1 MRCPACGAEN
11 EDDAEVCFHCRA
23 LLGAVTR
30 GAVLGGRYEILSPL
44 GRGGMGAVYRAR
56 DRVLE
61 EDVALKVLRRDVAG
75 TEERARRFR
84 SEVQLARR
92 VSHWNVCRIHEYG
105 EDGPLRFITMEL
117 VEGET
122 LKDALRREGC
132 LPPARAFDVSL
143 QVAQGLAAI
152 HQAGVVH
159 RDLKSAN
166 IMLDGSGRVR
176 VMDFGIAKPEAAPGA
191 AQSGYVVGSPE
202 YMSPEQARGL
212 PVDARSDLYALGV
225 VVHELFTG
233 DVPFRADTP
242 VRTLLLHLEKAPA
255 LDAPSLPEGLRPV
268 LRRALAKDPAARYA
282 SAREVEEALRE
293 ARGDPPARGSTA
305 PLPSPPRRR
314 AFPWAGVGVLAAVVA
329 AALLAGRRPRD
340 PSESVAPTRPP
351 APETTL
357 APSPSIPTATPAPG
371 SPPPVAAAVP
381 HPRPARESA
390 GSSAPAPSKAPPTAP
405 TPSSTP
411 TPLPTPTPSPPPTPA
426 AAPATTPT
434 AALTPAPDG
443 ALLVLVTPWADVNV
457 DGEPRGQTPLARIPL
472 APGPH
477 DVRLSH
483 PDYAPFPRRVVIRS
497 GETFR
502 LVVDLP
508 TEGVRRPR

>member
-1 MRCPACGAEN
+1 MRCPTCGAEN
-11 EDDAEVCFHCRA
+11 ADDAEVCFHCRA

-30 GAVLGGRYEILSPL
+30 GAVLGARYEILSPL

-191 AQSGYVVGSPE
+191 APSGYVVGSPE

-225 VVHELFTG
+225 VVHEVFTG

-282 SAREVEEALRE
+282 SAREMEEALRE

-305 PLPSPPRRR
+305 PLPPPSRRR
-314 AFPWAGVGVLAAVVA
+314 GGLGAGAAVLAAVVA

-340 PSESVAPTRPP
+340 RSDSVARTPP
-351 APETTL
+351 PVPATTL
-357 APSPSIPTATPAPG
+357 GPPPSIPTAMPAPG
-371 SPPPVAAAVP
+371 SPPPVVAAA
-381 HPRPARESA
+381 PRPSRPRASGRSA
-390 GSSAPAPSKAPPTAP
+390 APAPSNAPPTAP

-411 TPLPTPTPSPPPTPA
+411 TPLPTPTPSPPPA
-426 AAPATTPT
+426 AAPATT
-434 AALTPAPDG
+434 AAPAPTPAPDG
-443 ALLVLVTPWADVNV
+443 ALLVLVTPWADVSV
-457 DGEPRGQTPLARIPL
+457 DGEPRGQTPLARIAL

-477 DVRLSH
+477 DVRLTH

>member
-61 EDVALKVLRRDVAG
+61 EDVALKVLRADVAG

-122 LKDALRREGC
+122 LKDALRREER
-132 LPPARAFDVSL
+132 LPAARAFDVSL

-191 AQSGYVVGSPE
+191 APSGYVVGSPE

-225 VVHELFTG
+225 VVHEVFTG

-242 VRTLLLHLEKAPA
+242 VRTLLLHLEQAPA

-282 SAREVEEALRE
+282 SAREMEGALRE
-293 ARGDPPARGSTA
+293 ARGDAPARGSTA
-305 PLPSPPRRR
+305 PVPSPSRRPG
-314 AFPWAGVGVLAAVVA
+314 FLGAGAAVLAAVVA

-340 PSESVAPTRPP
+340 QPDSVAPTPP
-351 APETTL
+351 PVRETTP
-357 APSPSIPTATPAPG
+357 APSPSSPAATPTAG
-371 SPPPVAAAVP
+371 SPPPVVAAA
-381 HPRPARESA
+381 PRPPRPRDSGVSA
-390 GSSAPAPSKAPPTAP
+390 APAPPTAP

-411 TPLPTPTPSPPPTPA
+411 TALPTPTPSPSPTPA
-426 AAPATTPT
+426 AAPATTP
-434 AALTPAPDG
+434 AAAPTPAHDG
-443 ALLVLVTPWADVNV
+443 ALLVLVTPWADVSV

-472 APGPH
+472 GPGPH
-477 DVRLSH
+477 DVRLTH

>member
-1 MRCPACGAEN
+1 MRCPSCDAEN
-11 EDDAEVCFHCRA
+11 DDDAEVCFHCRA

-30 GAVLGGRYEILSPL
+30 GSVLGGRYEILSPL

-61 EDVALKVLRRDVAG
+61 EDIALKVLRADVAG

-84 SEVQLARR
+84 AEVQLARR

-122 LKDALRREGC
+122 LKQALRRGPFAVE
-132 LPPARAFDVSL
+132 RAFDVSL

-152 HQAGVVH
+152 HQAYVVH

-166 IMLDGSGRVR
+166 IMLDRSGRAR
-176 VMDFGIAKPEAAPGA
+176 VMDFGIAKPEASPGA

-225 VVHELFTG
+225 VVHEVFTG
-233 DVPFRADTP
+233 EVPFHADSP
-242 VRTLLLHLEKAPA
+242 VRTLLLHLEAAPS
-255 LDAPSLPEGLRPV
+255 LDAPSLPAPLRPV
-268 LRRALAKDPAARYA
+268 LRRALAKDPRERHA
-282 SAREVEEALRE
+282 SAREMEEALRGATGE
-293 ARGDPPARGSTA
+293 DTPRGSTIA
-305 PLPSPPRRR
+305 PPGAWQRRGPLG
-314 AFPWAGVGVLAAVVA
+314 AVIAILVVA
-329 AALLAGRRPRD
+329 GILAGRRPAD
-340 PSESVAPTRPP
+340 QAPSIAPTPTPIPSAMTSPSMPAELPTPEPPRVAPSGRPRRSRESVQPTPPAVAEAPTPAAPQSPSATPP
-351 APETTL
+351 ATSE
-357 APSPSIPTATPAPG
+357 
-371 SPPPVAAAVP
+371 
-381 HPRPARESA
+381 
-390 GSSAPAPSKAPPTAP
+390 PAPS
-405 TPSSTP
+405 
-411 TPLPTPTPSPPPTPA
+411 PLPTPASTPA
-426 AAPATTPT
+426 Q
-434 AALTPAPDG
+434 DG
-443 ALLVLVTPWADVNV
+443 SLLVLVTPWADVTV
-457 DGEPRGQTPLARIPL
+457 DGESRGQTPLARIPL

-483 PDYAPFPRRVVIRS
+483 PDYAPFPRRVIIRP
-497 GETFR
+497 GETLR

-508 TEGVRRPR
+508 TEAVRRPR

>member
-1 MRCPACGAEN
+1 MRCPSCGAEN
-11 EDDAEVCFHCRA
+11 DDDAGVCFHCRA

-30 GAVLGGRYEILSPL
+30 GSVLGGRYEILSPL

-61 EDVALKVLRRDVAG
+61 EDIALKVLRADVAG

-122 LKDALRREGC
+122 LKETLRRSGPFATE
-132 LPPARAFDVSL
+132 RAFDVSL
-143 QVAQGLAAI
+143 QVARGLAAI

-166 IMLDGSGRVR
+166 IMLDRSGRAR
-176 VMDFGIAKPEAAPGA
+176 VMDFGIAKPEASPGA

-225 VVHELFTG
+225 VVHEVFTG
-233 DVPFRADTP
+233 EVPFHADSP
-242 VRTLLLHLEKAPA
+242 VRTLLLHLEAAPS
-255 LDAPSLPEGLRPV
+255 LDAPSLPAGLRPV
-268 LRRALAKDPAARYA
+268 LRRALAKDPAERYA
-282 SAREVEEALRE
+282 SAREMEEALRGATGE
-293 ARGDPPARGSTA
+293 DKPRGSTIA
-305 PLPSPPRRR
+305 PPGARQRRG
-314 AFPWAGVGVLAAVVA
+314 PLGAAIAILVVA
-329 AALLAGRRPRD
+329 GILAGRRPADRA
-340 PSESVAPTRPP
+340 PSIAPPPTPIPSAMTSPSMAAEPPTPEPPRVAPSSRPRRSRESVQ
-351 APETTL
+351 
-357 APSPSIPTATPAPG
+357 
-371 SPPPVAAAVP
+371 
-381 HPRPARESA
+381 
-390 GSSAPAPSKAPPTAP
+390 
-405 TPSSTP
+405 P
-411 TPLPTPTPSPPPTPA
+411 TPLAVAEAPIPAAPQSPSATPPATSEPAPSPPPTPA
-426 AAPATTPT
+426 S
-434 AALTPAPDG
+434 TPAPDG
-443 ALLVLVTPWADVNV
+443 ALLVLVTPWADVTV
-457 DGEPRGQTPLARIPL
+457 DGQPRGQTPLARIPL

-483 PDYAPFPRRVVIRS
+483 PDYAPFPRRVIIRP